1 MNNYKYKIPYPK
13 FPRNN
18 NISKNVKPTANTVSN
33 RLSNRLSNIKSEL
46 PNVQINTTNA
56 GKSFLYFLLLIV
68 IVLIMVFILVTMY
81 YILAD
86 CNNRKPFIQYL
97 LDMDFKP
104 CSDETNQGKME
115 DHPIIREILDEKE
128 GYFIGPQVYTQE
140 QARCKCKSYGGRL
153 GTKNDIIKFYNKGGN
168 SCEYGWTEDGAF
180 FAVQPCK
187 WKEIQ
192 KSKDAWTCGNK
203 PGVVGGEFS
212 PNVKFNAFCVGVKPK
227 GELVQEKAPVCTNK
241 DFCDLRKNYFAGHK
255 MRDDRIMPF
264 NKDKKKWSMYD

>member
-18 NISKNVKPTANTVSN
+18 NTKSMASNNTKSVIN
-33 RLSNRLSNIKSEL
+33 NIRKDL
-46 PNVQINTTNA
+46 PNVEIDTSKA
-56 GKSFLYFLLLIV
+56 SKGFFYFFLL
-68 IVLIMVFILVTMY
+68 VLIIVVMMFILVTMY

-86 CNNRKPFIQYL
+86 CNNRKPFLQYL

-104 CSDETNQGKME
+104 CLEDETKQGKME
-115 DHPIIREILDEKE
+115 DHPIVREILDEKE

-140 QARCKCKSYGGRL
+140 QARCKCRSYGGKL
-153 GTKNDIIKFYNKGGN
+153 GTKNDVIKFYNKGGN

-192 KSKDAWTCGNK
+192 KGKDAWTCGDK